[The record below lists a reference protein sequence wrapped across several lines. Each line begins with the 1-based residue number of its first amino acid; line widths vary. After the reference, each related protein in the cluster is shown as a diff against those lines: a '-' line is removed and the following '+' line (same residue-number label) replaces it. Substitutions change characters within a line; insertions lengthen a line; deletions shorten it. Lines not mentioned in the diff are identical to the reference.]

1 MQKIT
6 TSLSCLD
13 HNIAAVVPFGVRL
26 RGMQEMA
33 TLKIHYYPDKVLTR
47 KADPVANFG
56 PELEKLA
63 EDMVETMEAS
73 EGVGLAA
80 PQVGVSKRLLV
91 LCEPEGEPMCLVN
104 PVIEE
109 SEGREYGEEGCLS
122 LPQIYARVARATRI
136 MVRAQ
141 DVLGVPFELEARDF
155 LARIIQHECDHL
167 EGIVF
172 PDRLDVF
179 TKEEVLE
186 QWERVRKGLTKG
198 ARQRV

>member
-1 MQKIT
+1 
-6 TSLSCLD
+6 
-13 HNIAAVVPFGVRL
+13 
-26 RGMQEMA
+26 MA
-33 TLKIHYYPDKVLTR
+33 KLKIHYYPDKVLTR
-47 KADPVANFG
+47 KAQQVTDFG
-56 PELEKLA
+56 PEVEALA
-63 EDMVETMEAS
+63 EDMLETMDNH

-80 PQVGVSKRLLV
+80 PQVGVSMRVLV

-104 PVIEE
+104 PEIEE

-136 MVRAQ
+136 KVRAQ
-141 DVLGVPFELEARDF
+141 DVLGVPFEFEAHDF

-186 QWERVRKGLTKG
+186 QWETVRKGLTKG

>member
-1 MQKIT
+1 
-6 TSLSCLD
+6 
-13 HNIAAVVPFGVRL
+13 
-26 RGMQEMA
+26 MA
-33 TLKIHYYPDKVLTR
+33 KLKIHYYPDKILTR
-47 KADPVANFG
+47 KAEPVTTFG

-63 EDMVETMEAS
+63 KDMLETMDAH

-80 PQVGVSKRLLV
+80 PQVGISKRFLV
-91 LCEPEGEPMCLVN
+91 LREPEGEPMCLVN
-104 PVIEE
+104 PLIEE

-122 LPQIYARVARATRI
+122 LPQMYARVARATRI
-136 MVRAQ
+136 KVRAQ
-141 DVLGVPFELEARDF
+141 DVLGTPFEFEACDF

-179 TKEEVLE
+179 TREEVLE
-186 QWERVRKGLTKG
+186 QYEIVRRGLTKG

>member
-1 MQKIT
+1 
-6 TSLSCLD
+6 
-13 HNIAAVVPFGVRL
+13 
-26 RGMQEMA
+26 MA
-33 TLKIHYYPDKVLTR
+33 KLKIHYYPEKVLTQ
-47 KADPVANFG
+47 KAQPVTDFG
-56 PELEKLA
+56 PALEKLA
-63 EDMVETMEAS
+63 EDMLETMDDS

-104 PVIEE
+104 PEIEE

-136 MVRAQ
+136 KVRAQ
-141 DVLGVPFELEARDF
+141 DLFGEPFELEAHDF

-186 QWERVRKGLTKG
+186 QWETVRKGLTRS